1 LKINYAPES
10 GSPDTL
16 KRIKKN
22 VDIKK
27 MARSIQHASELGLI
41 CRANFIIGLPGD
53 TIKDLFRTYS
63 FSLKL
68 AFLGMHDIACFGFS
82 PYPGSELHTQLIAA
96 GKINKYDGSFVRK
109 ISESI
114 TNAPSSTISWTDN
127 FSTLEVRSHI
137 WIMSLSF

>member
-1 LKINYAPES
+1 
-10 GSPDTL
+10 
-16 KRIKKN
+16 
-22 VDIKK
+22 
-27 MARSIQHASELGLI
+27 
-41 CRANFIIGLPGD
+41 
-53 TIKDLFRTYS
+53 
-63 FSLKL
+63 
-68 AFLGMHDIACFGFS
+68 MHDIACFGFS

-137 WIMSLSF
+137 WIMSLLFYTAQFLFRPYRIVASTIRIYKKQTLTTFEIVLANFIAQNKKRFISR